1 MGVGHGGADETHYKP
16 NYLSIMNYGF
26 QIGCTIPE
34 MPLYGI
40 PGQCDLSRYA
50 FPTLDETDLDE
61 CAGIDQNTQR
71 ICILA
76 VGGTL
81 DSFPQGDDIQAQNG
95 ISILTGPNGSCD
107 SATLNDDFAVAE
119 DACLLAGEN
128 GLFEVFT
135 LGDDI
140 IDGLQILPGL
150 DDLCQT
156 TKLKSA
162 YCIAGG
168 PNGKIDTVTQGDDS
182 DQYSLIGDG
191 PNDVCETLVPT
202 FDDQVNDDI
211 QLGVGSLP
219 NLERIDLGPIDWN
232 KNDIL
237 EGLSCPPPGFTL
249 PSDSSKN
256 IVADLNRDSACVRPG
271 EDGDLNSTKL
281 GDDVISGETI
291 FVGDNRICESKLEGD
306 DVYPRTPQRS
316 LGYVE
321 PRLLTGYDDWN
332 HLIFGFQAYPTYD
345 DAAAASEDRETLE
358 AGRAFLAGFAVPEL
372 EMTLAGPTEAPVG
385 ASVAY
390 TATVMNV
397 GDGPAIG
404 GPAILR
410 VKGVFEKEIPF
421 LPIKLGIPTEIP
433 FQHNFSEADVGQ
445 SVRLELELPYSG
457 LFGGGS
463 IMSATTNTLVTGVG
477 GGNRAPTAD
486 AGPDQTV
493 EATSATGAN
502 VTLDGSGSSDPDGDG
517 LTYAWTGAFGTT
529 SGVNPSV
536 NLPLGPNDVSLVVND
551 GTVDSPS
558 VTVRITVRDTTPP
571 TVSVSQSPLAS
582 GNGWNNTNVEV
593 TFQGSDVN
601 GVSDPVTCNLSPQL
615 IASEGANQPVN
626 ASCTDAA
633 NNSTPGSTQVS
644 IDKTLPVASVSCP
657 ATVQIGAN
665 AQALVSVSDA
675 LSGVAGQSHADGN
688 HPLDTASLGTK
699 SFQVTASD
707 NAGNQG
713 SGSCSYEVLDAS
725 YVFIGF
731 LAPVDNLPLIN
742 AAKAGQGLAMKWRIG
757 DGQGGYRSD
766 LGAVVSTRYALV
778 SCPDEAE
785 TVGEMMEADDSGK
798 SGLHFDEA
806 DQQFV
811 YVWKTSKSMGGKCAN
826 FVLTLDDDSVH
837 EASFAFR

>member
-1 MGVGHGGADETHYKP
+1 
-16 NYLSIMNYGF
+16 
-26 QIGCTIPE
+26 
-34 MPLYGI
+34 
-40 PGQCDLSRYA
+40 
-50 FPTLDETDLDE
+50 
-61 CAGIDQNTQR
+61 
-71 ICILA
+71 
-76 VGGTL
+76 
-81 DSFPQGDDIQAQNG
+81 
-95 ISILTGPNGSCD
+95 
-107 SATLNDDFAVAE
+107 
-119 DACLLAGEN
+119 
-128 GLFEVFT
+128 
-135 LGDDI
+135 
-140 IDGLQILPGL
+140 
-150 DDLCQT
+150 
-156 TKLKSA
+156 
-162 YCIAGG
+162 
-168 PNGKIDTVTQGDDS
+168 VTQ
-182 DQYSLIGDG
+182 
-191 PNDVCETLVPT
+191 
-202 FDDQVNDDI
+202 
-211 QLGVGSLP
+211 
-219 NLERIDLGPIDWN
+219 
-232 KNDIL
+232 
-237 EGLSCPPPGFTL
+237 
-249 PSDSSKN
+249 
-256 IVADLNRDSACVRPG
+256 
-271 EDGDLNSTKL
+271 
-281 GDDVISGETI
+281 
-291 FVGDNRICESKLEGD
+291 
-306 DVYPRTPQRS
+306 
-316 LGYVE
+316 
-321 PRLLTGYDDWN
+321 
-332 HLIFGFQAYPTYD
+332 
-345 DAAAASEDRETLE
+345 
-358 AGRAFLAGFAVPEL
+358 
-372 EMTLAGPTEAPVG
+372 
-385 ASVAY
+385 
-390 TATVMNV
+390 
-397 GDGPAIG
+397 
-404 GPAILR
+404 
-410 VKGVFEKEIPF
+410 
-421 LPIKLGIPTEIP
+421 
-433 FQHNFSEADVGQ
+433 
-445 SVRLELELPYSG
+445 
-457 LFGGGS
+457 
-463 IMSATTNTLVTGVG
+463 TLVTGLG
-477 GGNRAPTAD
+477 GENQAPIAD

-493 EATSATGAN
+493 EATSAGGAN
-502 VTLDGSGSSDPDGDG
+502 VTLDGSGSSDPDDGDS

-529 SGVNPSV
+529 SSVNPNV
-536 NLPLGPNDVSLVVND
+536 NLPFGPNDVSLVVND
-551 GTVDSPS
+551 GTVNSPS
-558 VTVRITVRDTTPP
+558 DTVRITIRDTTPP